1 MLRIIQFSVLLSGLL
16 FFSGSSGYSTDTR
29 NLKFYHTH
37 TGDSVDVTYYLNG
50 AYNPHA
56 MEDLKVFLADWRDAQ
71 QQEIDPQLLDILWQV
86 QQKTGNDDVFEV
98 ISAYRSSQTNEM
110 LRQNS
115 TGVAKTSQHVLGKA
129 IDVRLRGLD
138 TTTLR
143 DTARELGLGGVGYYA
158 SSNFVHIDSGRPR
171 TW

>member
-1 MLRIIQFSVLLSGLL
+1 MSRIIQFSVLVFGLL
-16 FFSGSSGYSTDTR
+16 FFSGSSGYSTDAR
-29 NLKFYHTH
+29 NLKLYHTH
-37 TGDSVDVTYYLNG
+37 TGDSVEVTYYLNG

-129 IDVRLRGLD
+129 IDVRLRGLE

-158 SSNFVHIDSGRPR
+158 SSDFVHIDSGRPR